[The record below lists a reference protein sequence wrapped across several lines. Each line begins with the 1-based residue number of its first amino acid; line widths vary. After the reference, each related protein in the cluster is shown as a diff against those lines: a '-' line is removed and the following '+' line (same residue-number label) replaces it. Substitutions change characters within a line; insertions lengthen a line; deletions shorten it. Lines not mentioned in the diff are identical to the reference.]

1 MPKILSQE
9 EIDALLKNVGQDDD
23 SSFDVIGGIEKKV
36 TPYDFS
42 HPQLLSK
49 EQERMIEN
57 IHENFCRSYSVYLSA
72 QLRLLVEI
80 RQLAIEQYTYSE
92 FVTSLSNPTCLYILD
107 FDKPGGRGV
116 LEMNSKLTIF
126 IVEKLFGG
134 QTLFKDAAEEREVT
148 HIEQKVMKRVMDR
161 CFHELSK
168 AWVSE
173 NDINMKLGTFES
185 NPEYAQIVSSS
196 EPVVVLSLE
205 VVIHGN
211 KSIMN
216 ICYPYNW
223 LGKVMFAEEFQ
234 EQMTEELSE
243 TTSDDV
249 RSITTALHTTN
260 TNLSAILG
268 KVDVTI
274 RDILALN
281 KGDVILLP
289 TKIDSS
295 IPVMLEN
302 KHIFDAFPGSH
313 RKSKALKISK
323 IY

>member
-92 FVTSLSNPTCLYILD
+92 FVTSLTNPTCLYILD

-223 LGKVMFAEEFQ
+223 LGQVMFAEEFQ

-302 KHIFDAFPGSH
+302 KHLFDAFPGSH